1 MGRWLAKNKKKQNTI
16 MSEEANVETNDGT
29 WSGLKKT
36 IIGAISTAIL
46 AGGTYLTTHLFSG
59 SEDKEETKTEQA
71 APAAQPVINVNLENN
86 NTNQQKQ
93 SGGTNTVIRER
104 VVEKAPAAKEEK
116 KKDET
121 DSPW

>member
-1 MGRWLAKNKKKQNTI
+1 
-16 MSEEANVETNDGT
+16 MSEETNVETNDGT

-36 IIGAISTAIL
+36 IIGGLSTAIL
-46 AGGTYLTTHLFSG
+46 AGGTWVTTHLFGG
-59 SEDKEETKTEQA
+59 SDESKEEHKTEQV

-93 SGGTNTVIRER
+93 SGGGTNTIIHER
-104 VVEKAPAAKEEK
+104 VVEKAPAEKKEEK

>member
-1 MGRWLAKNKKKQNTI
+1 
-16 MSEEANVETNDGT
+16 MSEETNVETNDGT
-29 WSGLKKT
+29 WSSLKKT

-46 AGGTYLTTHLFSG
+46 AGGTYFTTHLFG
-59 SEDKEETKTEQA
+59 GEDKEETKTEQA

-104 VVEKAPAAKEEK
+104 VVEKAPEKKEEK